1 MLMIEVPGHIVWVW
15 IWAAILLLG
24 LAGLVGAAVWGRRTH
39 WRNLD
44 EVLRGLGTVSVSGG
58 MLLLLLGRLMVLAI
72 FLLFLA
78 LALFVAAAFVPEF
91 SSYLPGD
98 E

>member
-1 MLMIEVPGHIVWVW
+1 MLLIDVPGYTVWFW
-15 IWAAILLLG
+15 IWVALLLLG
-24 LAGLVGAAVWGRRTH
+24 LAGLVGALVWGRRTH

-44 EVLRGLGTVSVSGG
+44 EVLRGFGTVSVSTG
-58 MLLLLLGRLMVLAI
+58 MLLLLLSRLMVLAI

-91 SSYLPGD
+91 SRYLPSD

>member
-1 MLMIEVPGHIVWVW
+1 MLLIDVPGYTVWFW
-15 IWAAILLLG
+15 IWVVLLLLG
-24 LAGLVGAAVWGRRTH
+24 LAGLVGAVAWGRRTH

-44 EVLRGLGTVSVSGG
+44 EVLRGLGTVSVSTG
-58 MLLLLLGRLMVLAI
+58 MLLLLLSRLMVLAI

-91 SSYLPGD
+91 SSYLPSD

>member
-1 MLMIEVPGHIVWVW
+1 MLLIDVPGYIIWVW
-15 IWAAILLLG
+15 IWAAMLLLG

-39 WRNLD
+39 WRNID
-44 EVLRGLGTVSVSGG
+44 EVLRGLGTVSVSSG
-58 MLLLLLGRLMVLAI
+58 MLLLLIGRLIVLAI

-91 SSYLPGD
+91 SRYLPGD
-98 E
+98 D